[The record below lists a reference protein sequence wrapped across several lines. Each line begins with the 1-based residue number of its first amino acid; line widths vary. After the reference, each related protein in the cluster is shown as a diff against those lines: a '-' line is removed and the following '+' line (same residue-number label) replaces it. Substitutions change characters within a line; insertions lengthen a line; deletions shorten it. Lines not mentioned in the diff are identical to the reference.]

1 MNEVHGHELAI
12 NLEIEV
18 SNLPSLFE
26 AFTLWEVID
35 PYLISGMPFVD
46 LDLCAPIPDHFPK
59 TQTLS
64 HSHKNTCILKSVK
77 GLDTVKIYLISY

>member
-1 MNEVHGHELAI
+1 MNEIHGHELAI

-35 PYLISGMPFVD
+35 PYLVGGMPFVD
-46 LDLCAPIPDHFPK
+46 LVDLLTLGGDSIGLLDSLGSTGTSLTIDFSMDC
-59 TQTLS
+59 TLS
-64 HSHKNTCILKSVK
+64 
-77 GLDTVKIYLISY
+77 